1 MAASDAA
8 DVSTTF
14 SYQPSFFRNCAAFII
29 GFVVFLPFLIIDMVV
44 SSGLMSV
51 GMIMLPPVLVSLPF
65 KLLLFVL
72 VDGWALIVSSLVN
85 SCVIMNEAYVV
96 ELATQ
101 LMWTAA
107 MLAAPILLTALLV
120 GLAVSLFQGL
130 TSLQDQTLSFVPK
143 IIGVGIALVIS
154 ANWMV
159 QNLVNFTRNS
169 FELLP
174 GMLG

>member
-1 MAASDAA
+1 
-8 DVSTTF
+8 
-14 SYQPSFFRNCAAFII
+14 
-29 GFVVFLPFLIIDMVV
+29 
-44 SSGLMSV
+44 MS
-51 GMIMLPPVLVSLPF
+51 
-65 KLLLFVL
+65 
-72 VDGWALIVSSLVN
+72 
-85 SCVIMNEAYVV
+85 EEYVV

-130 TSLQDQTLSFVPK
+130 TSIQDQTLSFVPK

>member
-1 MAASDAA
+1 
-8 DVSTTF
+8 
-14 SYQPSFFRNCAAFII
+14 
-29 GFVVFLPFLIIDMVV
+29 
-44 SSGLMSV
+44 MS
-51 GMIMLPPVLVSLPF
+51 
-65 KLLLFVL
+65 
-72 VDGWALIVSSLVN
+72 
-85 SCVIMNEAYVV
+85 EAYVV

-101 LMWTAA
+101 LMRTAA